1 MQQQAGELRGE
12 LAKALQQLREAQ
24 MAEEQAVKSFVSEQ
38 TQKNIVILSYD
49 KREQQV
55 RTTTVCT
62 K

>member
-1 MQQQAGELRGE
+1 LW
-12 LAKALQQLREAQ
+12 
-24 MAEEQAVKSFVSEQ
+24 EQAVKSFVSEQ

-55 RTTTVCT
+55 RTTTICT